1 LTEEILK
8 MLKDFPKP
16 QPPGERRTLNAYRHG
31 LTGHVRFTT
40 AGDEQAYK
48 KHCSGYLE
56 DLAPKGALET
66 DLTQSVADGRWRLKR
81 ASQMENAIVAIT
93 LGRPDQMKCD
103 SEEATIAFAHA
114 YAWLDRGK
122 DLNLLTLYERR
133 IQSNFKNDLALL
145 ELLQNQRRYRE
156 EQAAREAAEQAAAAQ
171 QAQAEAAAE
180 AEADTGTVPVP
191 PPDPLRRRLEP
202 RTVFSTR
209 SRARSV
215 LGKNRKRPL
224 FSPPPAEILAA

>member
-1 LTEEILK
+1 MTEEILK
-8 MLKDFPKP
+8 MLKSFPKP
-16 QPPGERRTLNAYRHG
+16 EPPGERRTLNAYRHG

-48 KHCSGYLE
+48 KHCAGYHE
-56 DLAPKGALET
+56 DLTPKGALET

-145 ELLQNQRRYRE
+145 ELLQSQRRGRE

-171 QAQAEAAAE
+171 QAQAADAE
-180 AEADTGTVPVP
+180 QVPAQP
-191 PPDPLRRRLEP
+191 PSPLRRRLEP

-209 SRARSV
+209 P
-215 LGKNRKRPL
+215 KHPKRPL